1 MVESNVAVFI
11 LTCSN
16 CWLVGEG
23 GFLLGE
29 RKGKKKKMRL
39 ELKIHQ
45 VEIFIRSSKV
55 MKYEMNIWHKV
66 YFAVLLIHVV
76 LG

>member
-23 GFLLGE
+23 GFHLRE
-29 RKGKKKKMRL
+29 RKGEN

-55 MKYEMNIWHKV
+55 MKYETNIWHKV
-66 YFAVLLIHVV
+66 SFAVLLIHVA
-76 LG
+76 LR